1 MSNNPHVLI
10 VGAGFG
16 GLGVAEELAH
26 VPVDVTLI
34 DRHNYHTFQPLLY
47 QVATSLLNA
56 EDVGAPVRSLFR
68 HQDNVTFRMATVTGV
83 DIPSHRIQLEDGN
96 QIAYDYLVLA
106 GGATVNYFNTPGAA
120 EHAFPLYTLMNAV
133 TLRNKI
139 LERFEAAD
147 RDSALIEDGVLNFV
161 IVGSGPTGVE
171 IAGALSDLFYNLLP
185 RDYHQLATE
194 RPRVIIVEKGKE
206 VLAPFKD
213 NLRKYAKEELEER
226 RVEVRL
232 GETVAEVGPTFVRL
246 KSGEEIKTHTL
257 IWAAG
262 VKANPLADNL
272 GLPQGPGARVR
283 LTPDLSVPDHPEIF
297 VVGDMGEVASEGKL
311 LPQLGSVAM
320 QSGEHVGRQI
330 ARRIAG
336 EETQAFKY
344 WDKGFMATIGR
355 GSAVVEFPNQRTLHG
370 PLAYFAWLGVHL
382 ALLNGTRNRI
392 ETLWNWGW
400 SALTHD
406 RAARI
411 IIEREEE
418 TQSVTQSGAGGVTPV
433 PRSGDLGASGCNGPL
448 AELG

>member
-1 MSNNPHVLI
+1 MSNTLHVVI

-16 GLGVAEELAH
+16 GLGVAEQLAH

-34 DRHNYHTFQPLLY
+34 DQHDYHTFQPLLY

-56 EDVGAPVRSLFR
+56 EDVGAPIRGLFR
-68 HQDNVTFRMATVTGV
+68 HQDNVTFHMATVTQV
-83 DIPSHRIQLEDGN
+83 DMPGRKIQLSDGKHVS
-96 QIAYDYLVLA
+96 YDYLVLA
-106 GGATVNYFNTPGAA
+106 GGASVNYFNTPGAA

-133 TLRNKI
+133 KLRSRI

-147 RDSALIEDGVLNFV
+147 RDPTLIEEGALNFV
-161 IVGSGPTGVE
+161 IVGAGPTGVE
-171 IAGALSDLFYNLLP
+171 TAGALSDLFYNLLP

-194 RPRVIIVEKGKE
+194 KARVIIVEMGKE

-213 NLRKYAKEELEER
+213 NLRSYAKEELQRR

-232 GETVAEVGPTFVRL
+232 GEAVAEVGPTFVRL
-246 KSGEEIKTHTL
+246 KSGEEIQAHTL

-262 VKANPLADNL
+262 VRANPLADLL
-272 GLPQGPGARVR
+272 GLPQGRGGRVK
-283 LTPDLSVPDHPEIF
+283 LNPDLSVPDHSEIF
-297 VVGDMGEVASEGKL
+297 VVGDMGEVASDGEV

-330 ARRIAG
+330 ARRLAG
-336 EETQAFKY
+336 ELGQPFKY

-355 GSAVVEFPNQRTLHG
+355 GAAVVELPNKLTLHG

-382 ALLNGTRNRI
+382 ALLSGMRNRI

-411 IIEREEE
+411 IIESKDDE
-418 TQSVTQSGAGGVTPV
+418 VKNA
-433 PRSGDLGASGCNGPL
+433 
-448 AELG
+448 

>member
-1 MSNNPHVLI
+1 MFMGDRPHIAI

-16 GLGVAEELAH
+16 GLGVAEQLGH
-26 VPVDVTLI
+26 VPVEVTLI

-56 EDVGAPVRSLFR
+56 EDVGAPVRGMFR

-83 DIPSHRIQLEDGN
+83 DAAGQKIQLEDGK
-96 QIAYDYLVLA
+96 QIPYDYLVLA

-120 EHAFPLYTLMNAV
+120 EHAFPLYTLANAV
-133 TLRNKI
+133 KLRNRI

-147 RDSALIEDGVLNFV
+147 RNPALIEDGALNFV
-161 IVGSGPTGVE
+161 IVGAGPTGVE
-171 IAGALSDLFYNLLP
+171 TAGALSDLFYNLLP
-185 RDYHQLATE
+185 RDYHDLATE
-194 RPRVIIVEKGKE
+194 KARVILVEMGKE

-213 NLRKYAKEELEER
+213 NLRTYAKQELEQR

-232 GETVAEVGPTFVRL
+232 EQAVAEVGGTFVRL
-246 KSGEEIKTHTL
+246 KSGEEIKAHTL

-262 VKANPLADNL
+262 VRANPLADML
-272 GLPQGPGARVR
+272 GSPQGRGGRIK
-283 LTPDLSVPDHPEIF
+283 LNPDLSVPDHPEIF
-297 VVGDMGEVASEGKL
+297 VVGDMGEVASDGKV

-330 ARRIAG
+330 ARRLHG
-336 EETQAFKY
+336 DPGQPFKY

-355 GSAVVEFPNQRTLHG
+355 GSAVVEFPNKRTLDG

-382 ALLNGTRNRI
+382 VLLSGIRNRI

-411 IIEREEE
+411 IIE
-418 TQSVTQSGAGGVTPV
+418 SK
-433 PRSGDLGASGCNGPL
+433 DD
-448 AELG
+448 ELKIT

>member
-1 MSNNPHVLI
+1 MSNTLHVVI

-16 GLGVAEELAH
+16 GLGVAEQLAH
-26 VPVDVTLI
+26 VPVEVTLI
-34 DRHNYHTFQPLLY
+34 DQHDYHTFQPLLY

-56 EDVGAPVRSLFR
+56 EDVGAPIRGLFR
-68 HQDNVTFRMATVTGV
+68 HQDNVTFHMATVTQV
-83 DIPSHRIQLEDGN
+83 DMPGHKIQLSDGRHVS
-96 QIAYDYLVLA
+96 YDYLVLA

-120 EHAFPLYTLMNAV
+120 EHALPLYTLMNAV
-133 TLRNKI
+133 KLRSRI

-147 RDSALIEDGVLNFV
+147 RDPTLIKEGALNFV
-161 IVGSGPTGVE
+161 IVGAGPTGVE
-171 IAGALSDLFYNLLP
+171 TAGALSDLFYNLLP

-194 RPRVIIVEKGKE
+194 KARVIIVERGKE

-213 NLRKYAKEELEER
+213 NLRSYAKEELERR

-232 GETVAEVGPTFVRL
+232 GEAVAEVGPAFVRL
-246 KSGEEIKTHTL
+246 KSGEEIQAHTL

-262 VKANPLADNL
+262 VLANPLADLL
-272 GLPQGPGARVR
+272 GLPQGRGGRVK
-283 LTPDLSVPDHPEIF
+283 LNPDLSVPDHPEIF
-297 VVGDMGEVASEGKL
+297 VVGDMGEVASEGEF

-330 ARRIAG
+330 ARRLAG
-336 EETQAFKY
+336 EPGQPFKY

-355 GSAVVEFPNQRTLHG
+355 GAAVVELPSKLTLHG

-382 ALLNGTRNRI
+382 ALLSGMRNRI

-411 IIEREEE
+411 IIESKDDEVKN
-418 TQSVTQSGAGGVTPV
+418 S
-433 PRSGDLGASGCNGPL
+433 
-448 AELG
+448 

>member
-1 MSNNPHVLI
+1 MGTIPHVAI

-16 GLGVAEELAH
+16 GLGVAEQLDH
-26 VPVDVTLI
+26 VPVEVTLI
-34 DRHNYHTFQPLLY
+34 DQHNYHTFQPLLY

-83 DIPSHRIQLEDGN
+83 DMPGHKIQLKDGT
-96 QIAYDYLVLA
+96 QISYDYLVLA
-106 GGATVNYFNTPGAA
+106 GGTTVNYFNTPGAA

-133 TLRNKI
+133 KLRNRI
-139 LERFEAAD
+139 LERFEATD
-147 RDSALIEDGVLNFV
+147 RDPALIDDGALNFV
-161 IVGSGPTGVE
+161 IVGAGPTGVE
-171 IAGALSDLFYNLLP
+171 TAGALSDLFYNLLP
-185 RDYHQLATE
+185 RDYHQLATAKA
-194 RPRVIIVEKGKE
+194 RIIMVEMGKE

-213 NLRKYAKEELEER
+213 NLRAYAKDELERR

-232 GETVAEVGPTFVRL
+232 GEAVAEVGSTFVRL
-246 KSGEEIKTHTL
+246 KSGEEIKAHTL

-262 VKANPLADNL
+262 VRANPLADML
-272 GLPQGPGARVR
+272 GLPQGRGGRIK
-283 LTPDLSVPDHPEIF
+283 LNPDLSVPDHPEIF
-297 VVGDMGEVASEGKL
+297 VVGDLGEVTSDGKV

-330 ARRIAG
+330 ARRLHG
-336 EETQAFKY
+336 EPGQPFRY

-355 GSAVVEFPNQRTLHG
+355 GAAVVELPNKLTLHG

-382 ALLNGTRNRI
+382 ALLSGMRNRI

-411 IIEREEE
+411 IIESKDDEVKNA
-418 TQSVTQSGAGGVTPV
+418 TDPAH
-433 PRSGDLGASGCNGPL
+433 
-448 AELG
+448 

>member
-1 MSNNPHVLI
+1 MSNAQRVAI

-16 GLGVAEELAH
+16 GLGVAEQLSH
-26 VPVDVTLI
+26 VPVEVTLI
-34 DRHNYHTFQPLLY
+34 DQHNYHTFQPLLY

-68 HQDNVTFRMATVTGV
+68 HQDNVTFRMATVTGIDV
-83 DIPSHRIQLEDGN
+83 PGHKIQLNDGN
-96 QIAYDYLVLA
+96 QISYDYLVLA

-133 TLRNKI
+133 KLRNRI

-147 RDSALIEDGVLNFV
+147 SAPALIEDGALNFV
-161 IVGSGPTGVE
+161 IVGAGPTGVE
-171 IAGALSDLFYNLLP
+171 TAGALSDLFYNLLP
-185 RDYHQLATE
+185 HDYHQLATE
-194 RPRVIIVEKGKE
+194 RALIIIVDRGKE
-206 VLAPFKD
+206 VLAAFKD
-213 NLRKYAKEELEER
+213 NLRAYAKEELERR

-232 GETVAEVGPTFVRL
+232 GEAVAEVGPTCVRL
-246 KSGEEIKTHTL
+246 TSGEEIKAHTL

-262 VKANPLADNL
+262 VRGNPLADML
-272 GLPQGPGARVR
+272 GLPQGRGGRIK
-283 LTPDLSVPDHPEIF
+283 LNPDLSVPDHPEIF
-297 VVGDMGEVASEGKL
+297 VVGDMGEVASDGKVL
-311 LPQLGSVAM
+311 SQLGSVAM

-330 ARRIAG
+330 ARRLHGEAG
-336 EETQAFKY
+336 QPFKY

-355 GSAVVEFPNQRTLHG
+355 GSAVVELPNKGTLHG

-382 ALLNGTRNRI
+382 ALLSGMRNRI

-411 IIEREEE
+411 IIESNDDE
-418 TQSVTQSGAGGVTPV
+418 AKH
-433 PRSGDLGASGCNGPL
+433 A
-448 AELG
+448 

>member
-1 MSNNPHVLI
+1 MGNTPHVAI

-16 GLGVAEELAH
+16 GLGVAEQLDH
-26 VPVDVTLI
+26 VPVEVTLI
-34 DRHNYHTFQPLLY
+34 DQHNYHTFQPLLY

-68 HQDNVTFRMATVTGV
+68 HQDNMTFRMATVTGV
-83 DIPSHRIQLEDGN
+83 DMPGHKIQLKDGT
-96 QIAYDYLVLA
+96 QISYDYLVLA
-106 GGATVNYFNTPGAA
+106 GGTTVNYFNTPGAA

-133 TLRNKI
+133 KLRNRI
-139 LERFEAAD
+139 LERFEATD
-147 RDSALIEDGVLNFV
+147 RDPALIDDGALNFV
-161 IVGSGPTGVE
+161 IVGAGPTGVE
-171 IAGALSDLFYNLLP
+171 TAGALSDLFYNLLP

-194 RPRVIIVEKGKE
+194 KARIIMVEMGKE

-213 NLRKYAKEELEER
+213 NLRAYAKEELERR

-232 GETVAEVGPTFVRL
+232 GEAVAEVGSTFVRL
-246 KSGEEIKTHTL
+246 KSGEEIKAHTL

-262 VKANPLADNL
+262 VRANPLADML
-272 GLPQGPGARVR
+272 GLPQGRGGRIK
-283 LTPDLSVPDHPEIF
+283 LNPDLSVPDHPEIF
-297 VVGDMGEVASEGKL
+297 VVGDLGEVTSDGKV

-320 QSGEHVGRQI
+320 QSGEHGGRQI
-330 ARRIAG
+330 ARRLHG
-336 EETQAFKY
+336 EPGQPFRY

-355 GSAVVEFPNQRTLHG
+355 GAAVVELPNKLTLHG

-382 ALLNGTRNRI
+382 ALLSGMRNRI

-411 IIEREEE
+411 IIESKDDEVKNA
-418 TQSVTQSGAGGVTPV
+418 TDPAH
-433 PRSGDLGASGCNGPL
+433 
-448 AELG
+448 

>member
-1 MSNNPHVLI
+1 MGNTPHVAI

-16 GLGVAEELAH
+16 GLGVAEQLDH
-26 VPVDVTLI
+26 IPVEVTLI
-34 DRHNYHTFQPLLY
+34 DQHNYHTFQPLLY

-83 DIPSHRIQLEDGN
+83 DMPGHTIQLKDGT
-96 QIAYDYLVLA
+96 QISYDYLVLA
-106 GGATVNYFNTPGAA
+106 GGTTVNYFNTPGAA

-133 TLRNKI
+133 KLRNRI
-139 LERFEAAD
+139 LERFEATD
-147 RDSALIEDGVLNFV
+147 RDPALIDDGALNFV
-161 IVGSGPTGVE
+161 IVGAGPTGVE
-171 IAGALSDLFYNLLP
+171 TAGALSDLFYNLLP

-194 RPRVIIVEKGKE
+194 KARIIMVEMGKE
-206 VLAPFKD
+206 VLAPFKE
-213 NLRKYAKEELEER
+213 NLRAYAKEELERR

-232 GETVAEVGPTFVRL
+232 GEAVAEVGSTCVRL
-246 KSGEEIKTHTL
+246 KSGEEIKAHTL

-262 VKANPLADNL
+262 VRANPLADML
-272 GLPQGPGARVR
+272 GLPQGRGGRIK
-283 LTPDLSVPDHPEIF
+283 LNPDLSVPDRPEIF
-297 VVGDMGEVASEGKL
+297 VVGDMGEVTSDGKV

-330 ARRIAG
+330 ARRLHG
-336 EETQAFKY
+336 EPGQPFRY

-355 GSAVVEFPNQRTLHG
+355 GAAVVELPNERTLHG

-382 ALLNGTRNRI
+382 ALLSGMRNRI

-400 SALTHD
+400 SAFTHD

-411 IIEREEE
+411 IIEAEDDE
-418 TQSVTQSGAGGVTPV
+418 VKISG
-433 PRSGDLGASGCNGPL
+433 
-448 AELG
+448 

>member
-1 MSNNPHVLI
+1 MSKTLHVVI

-16 GLGVAEELAH
+16 GLGVAEQLAH
-26 VPVDVTLI
+26 VPVEVTLI
-34 DRHNYHTFQPLLY
+34 DQHDYHTFQPLLY

-56 EDVGAPVRSLFR
+56 EDVGAPIRGLFR
-68 HQDNVTFRMATVTGV
+68 HQDNVTFHMATVTQV
-83 DIPSHRIQLEDGN
+83 DMPDHKIQLSDGKDVS
-96 QIAYDYLVLA
+96 YDYLVLA
-106 GGATVNYFNTPGAA
+106 GGATVNYFNTPGAV

-133 TLRNKI
+133 KLRSRI

-147 RDSALIEDGVLNFV
+147 RDPTLIEDGALNFV
-161 IVGSGPTGVE
+161 IVGAGPTGVE
-171 IAGALSDLFYNLLP
+171 TAGALSDLFYNLLP

-194 RPRVIIVEKGKE
+194 KARVIIVEMGKE

-213 NLRKYAKEELEER
+213 NLRSYAKEELERR

-232 GETVAEVGPTFVRL
+232 GEAVAEVGPTFVRL
-246 KSGEEIKTHTL
+246 KSGEEIQAHTL

-262 VKANPLADNL
+262 VRANPLADLL
-272 GLPQGPGARVR
+272 GLPQGRGGRVK
-283 LTPDLSVPDHPEIF
+283 LNPDLSVPDHPEIF
-297 VVGDMGEVASEGKL
+297 VVGDMGEVASEGEV

-330 ARRIAG
+330 ARRVAG
-336 EETQAFKY
+336 EPGQPFKY

-355 GSAVVEFPNQRTLHG
+355 GAAVVELPNKLTLHG

-382 ALLNGTRNRI
+382 ALLSGMRNRI

-411 IIEREEE
+411 IIESKDDE
-418 TQSVTQSGAGGVTPV
+418 VKNA
-433 PRSGDLGASGCNGPL
+433 
-448 AELG
+448 

>member
-1 MSNNPHVLI
+1 MRREQRKATIIGLREIMSNTQHVAI

-16 GLGVAEELAH
+16 GLGVAEQLDH
-26 VPVDVTLI
+26 VPVEVTLI
-34 DRHNYHTFQPLLY
+34 DQHNYHTFQPLLY

-68 HQDNVTFRMATVTGV
+68 HQDNVTFRMATVTGIDV
-83 DIPSHRIQLEDGN
+83 PAHKIQLNDGSK
-96 QIAYDYLVLA
+96 ISYDYLVLA

-133 TLRNKI
+133 KLRNRI

-147 RDSALIEDGVLNFV
+147 SDPTLIEDGALNFV
-161 IVGSGPTGVE
+161 IVGAGPTGVE
-171 IAGALSDLFYNLLP
+171 TAGALSDLIYNLLP
-185 RDYHQLATE
+185 HDYHQLATE
-194 RPRVIIVEKGKE
+194 RALIIIVDRGKE

-213 NLRKYAKEELEER
+213 NLRAYAKEELERR

-232 GETVAEVGPTFVRL
+232 GEAVAEVGPTRVRL
-246 KSGEEIKTHTL
+246 TSGEEIKAHTL

-262 VKANPLADNL
+262 VRANPLADML
-272 GLPQGPGARVR
+272 GLPHGRGGRIK
-283 LTPDLSVPDHPEIF
+283 LNPDLSVPDHPEIF
-297 VVGDMGEVASEGKL
+297 VVGDMGEVASDEKV

-330 ARRIAG
+330 ARRLHG
-336 EETQAFKY
+336 EPGKPFKY

-355 GSAVVEFPNQRTLHG
+355 GAAVVELPNKGTLHG

-382 ALLNGTRNRI
+382 ALLSGTRNRI

-411 IIEREEE
+411 IIE
-418 TQSVTQSGAGGVTPV
+418 SKDDKVKHA
-433 PRSGDLGASGCNGPL
+433 
-448 AELG
+448 

>member
-1 MSNNPHVLI
+1 MSNTLHVVI

-16 GLGVAEELAH
+16 GLGVAEQLAH
-26 VPVDVTLI
+26 VPVEVTLI
-34 DRHNYHTFQPLLY
+34 DQHDYHTFQPLLY

-56 EDVGAPVRSLFR
+56 EDVGAPIRGLFR
-68 HQDNVTFRMATVTGV
+68 HQDNVTFHMATVTQV
-83 DIPSHRIQLEDGN
+83 DMPGHKIQLSDGKHVS
-96 QIAYDYLVLA
+96 YDYLVLA

-133 TLRNKI
+133 KLRGRI

-147 RDSALIEDGVLNFV
+147 RDPTLIEEGALNFV
-161 IVGSGPTGVE
+161 IVGAGPTGVE
-171 IAGALSDLFYNLLP
+171 TAGALSDLFYNLLP

-194 RPRVIIVEKGKE
+194 KARVIIVERGKE

-213 NLRKYAKEELEER
+213 NLRSYAKEELERR

-232 GETVAEVGPTFVRL
+232 GEAVAEVGSTFVRL
-246 KSGEEIKTHTL
+246 KSGEEIQAHTL

-262 VKANPLADNL
+262 VRANPLADLL
-272 GLPQGPGARVR
+272 GLPQGRGGRVK
-283 LTPDLSVPDHPEIF
+283 LNPDLSVPDHPEIF
-297 VVGDMGEVASEGKL
+297 VVGDMGEVASEGEV

-330 ARRIAG
+330 ARRLAG
-336 EETQAFKY
+336 ELGQPFKY

-355 GSAVVEFPNQRTLHG
+355 GAAVVELPNKLTLHG

-382 ALLNGTRNRI
+382 ALLSGMRNRI

-411 IIEREEE
+411 IIESKDDE
-418 TQSVTQSGAGGVTPV
+418 VKNP
-433 PRSGDLGASGCNGPL
+433 
-448 AELG
+448 

>member
-1 MSNNPHVLI
+1 MGNTPHVAI

-16 GLGVAEELAH
+16 GLGVAEQLDH
-26 VPVDVTLI
+26 VPVEVTLI
-34 DRHNYHTFQPLLY
+34 DQHNYHTFQPLLY

-83 DIPSHRIQLEDGN
+83 DMPGHKIQLKDGT
-96 QIAYDYLVLA
+96 QISYDYLVLA
-106 GGATVNYFNTPGAA
+106 GGTTVNYFNTPGAA

-133 TLRNKI
+133 KLRNRI
-139 LERFEAAD
+139 LERFEATD
-147 RDSALIEDGVLNFV
+147 RDPALIDDGALNFV
-161 IVGSGPTGVE
+161 IVGAGPTGVE
-171 IAGALSDLFYNLLP
+171 TAGALSDLFYNLLP

-194 RPRVIIVEKGKE
+194 KARIIMVEMGKE

-213 NLRKYAKEELEER
+213 NLRAYAKEELERR

-232 GETVAEVGPTFVRL
+232 GEAVAEVGSTFVRL
-246 KSGEEIKTHTL
+246 KSGEEIKAHTL

-262 VKANPLADNL
+262 VRANPLADML
-272 GLPQGPGARVR
+272 GLPQGRGGRMK
-283 LTPDLSVPDHPEIF
+283 LNPDLSVPDHPEIF
-297 VVGDMGEVASEGKL
+297 VVGDMGEVTSDGKV

-320 QSGEHVGRQI
+320 QSGEHGGRQI
-330 ARRIAG
+330 ARRLHG
-336 EETQAFKY
+336 EPGQPFRY

-355 GSAVVEFPNQRTLHG
+355 GAAVVELPNKLTLHG

-382 ALLNGTRNRI
+382 ALLSGMRNRI

-411 IIEREEE
+411 IIESKDDEVKNA
-418 TQSVTQSGAGGVTPV
+418 TDPAH
-433 PRSGDLGASGCNGPL
+433 
-448 AELG
+448 

>member
-1 MSNNPHVLI
+1 MSNTLHVVI

-16 GLGVAEELAH
+16 GLGVAEQLAH
-26 VPVDVTLI
+26 VPVEVTLI
-34 DRHNYHTFQPLLY
+34 DQHDYHTFQPLLY

-56 EDVGAPVRSLFR
+56 EDVGAPIRGLFR
-68 HQDNVTFRMATVTGV
+68 HQDNVTFHMATVTQV
-83 DIPSHRIQLEDGN
+83 DMPCHKIQLSDGKHVS
-96 QIAYDYLVLA
+96 YDYLVLA

-120 EHAFPLYTLMNAV
+120 KHAFPLYTLMNAV
-133 TLRNKI
+133 KLRSRI

-147 RDSALIEDGVLNFV
+147 RDPTLIEDGALNFV
-161 IVGSGPTGVE
+161 IVGAGPTGVE
-171 IAGALSDLFYNLLP
+171 TAGALSDLFYNLLP

-194 RPRVIIVEKGKE
+194 KARVIIVEMGKE

-213 NLRKYAKEELEER
+213 NLRSYAKEELERR

-232 GETVAEVGPTFVRL
+232 GEAVAEVGPTFVRL
-246 KSGEEIKTHTL
+246 KSGEEIQAHTL

-262 VKANPLADNL
+262 VRANPLADLL
-272 GLPQGPGARVR
+272 GLPQGRGGRVK
-283 LTPDLSVPDHPEIF
+283 LNPDLSVPDHPEIF
-297 VVGDMGEVASEGKL
+297 VVGDMGEVASDGEV

-330 ARRIAG
+330 ARRLAG
-336 EETQAFKY
+336 EPGQPFKY

-355 GSAVVEFPNQRTLHG
+355 GAAVVELPNKLTLHG

-382 ALLNGTRNRI
+382 ALLSGMRNRI

-411 IIEREEE
+411 IIESKDD
-418 TQSVTQSGAGGVTPV
+418 QVKNAQ
-433 PRSGDLGASGCNGPL
+433 
-448 AELG
+448 